1 MKEIFAYVNARYL
14 NGKGQGIVEYALILA
29 FVIVVAAA
37 LTQSGG
43 LGDAIKDI
51 FNTVRDTLK
60 GSSGASTP
68 TTPGD

>member
-43 LGDAIKDI
+43 LSEAITGI
-51 FNTVRDTLK
+51 FDKVTKTLNP
-60 GSSGASTP
+60 SSGASTSS
-68 TTPGD
+68 GS

>member
-37 LTQSGG
+37 LYSDGG
-43 LGDAIKDI
+43 ITKAVKAIFDDVAGKLT
-51 FNTVRDTLK
+51 N
-60 GSSGASTP
+60 SS
-68 TTPGD
+68 TTTTTNP